1 MKFFTIIAVV
11 LVLPVFVSS
20 TSFAGAYIKNKNEL
34 FIIFENTVTSNKIM
48 PFDSFDIVRDFKSSE
63 NKIYFE
69 YGLGNRLAINGY
81 IKSFNLKMNFDTKLS
96 NKNDTSYFYSL
107 GIQYNLLS
115 IINNYLTLNFLFYDK
130 IKFDNVLF
138 TTSNNDI
145 FTAFEYGLSYS
156 YFFNNFI
163 GLYNNNFISF
173 DIRYKYFK
181 ESFKNNFNASLSLG
195 RKINTTSMIILEYS
209 YSRDVI
215 KNKNFPI
222 DKYFYD
228 GNQVLTRKFR
238 TDKILNSLSST
249 YQTIRLSSITN
260 FTENLSFKIGLE
272 NSFYKNNKK
281 SYAISVGFWIN
292 FL

>member
-173 DIRYKYFK
+173 DISKAFLLLLA
-181 ESFKNNFNASLSLG
+181 NND
-195 RKINTTSMIILEYS
+195 IL
-209 YSRDVI
+209 
-215 KNKNFPI
+215 
-222 DKYFYD
+222 
-228 GNQVLTRKFR
+228 
-238 TDKILNSLSST
+238 
-249 YQTIRLSSITN
+249 
-260 FTENLSFKIGLE
+260 
-272 NSFYKNNKK
+272 
-281 SYAISVGFWIN
+281 
-292 FL
+292 